1 VVAALLLGALC
12 LVFSFGLTGA
22 VIAFLMLA
30 VVGFLLARI
39 ATKQFGGQTGD
50 VLRAMEQLGEA
61 AILLIAASLF

>member
-39 ATKQFGGQTGD
+39 VTKQFGGQTGD
-50 VLRAMEQLGEA
+50 VLGAMEQLGEA